1 MWRKIEPKRT
11 FVEKKWQISGLP
23 QSSPH
28 FSTDGPV
35 AEQIVGGRILVRY
48 NRDDDDDECF
58 GWIEEDPIS
67 KKVMIERLIGIF
79 CRLKSS

>member
-1 MWRKIEPKRT
+1 MQNHLFWLT
-11 FVEKKWQISGLP
+11 FP
-23 QSSPH
+23 RSSPH

-35 AEQIVGGRILVRY
+35 AEQIVGGRVLVRH
-48 NRDDDDDECF
+48 NRDDDRDDDDDDECF